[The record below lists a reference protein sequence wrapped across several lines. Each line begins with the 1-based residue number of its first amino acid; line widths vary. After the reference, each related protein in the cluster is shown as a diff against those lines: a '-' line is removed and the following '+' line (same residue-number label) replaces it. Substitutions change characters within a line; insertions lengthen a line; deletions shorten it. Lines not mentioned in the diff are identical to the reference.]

1 MMKRNPPRWLLQPRS
16 LRFELLWSVNLILG
30 IGLLAFLAFLYHH
43 ELRRRLQ
50 DRYQSLH
57 AEAAALVDG
66 VQELR
71 SQGLPEVQ
79 EYINATCRL
88 MQSVQGSPHHYIVV
102 QVGQVVLRSG
112 NAGPKPGRL
121 YAAVRRAAGTP
132 SHQAR
137 AGRQRLMVAA
147 DRLGD
152 VQLYVGENVAGIQRR
167 IRNQILLWLAV
178 IAVLGLVLTAVIS
191 LVLIRLVT
199 RPLQEL
205 VAAVRHIGQGH
216 LEADIPNIRSSQ
228 EMAFLAA
235 AIGNMSTAL
244 AEGRRQD
251 QQRIEKARRIQQH
264 LQPPVTIGADRIAVG
279 YKPAAVVG
287 GDYFD
292 FQLLSEEVIL
302 ACVADVSGHGVPAA
316 MGAAMLKTLF
326 LAATAESTDPG
337 QVLTRM
343 NSTFTQV
350 ALEEDF
356 ASIIVV
362 KLDPHRHTLEYASA
376 GHETC
381 YLLRA
386 SGHAEALYSTGGL
399 MGLTGGAQWQSRTLP
414 MTGPDRVVLLTD
426 GLSEAMSPEG
436 RLFGR
441 QHVLDLLTAKC
452 QAPLDAVAGSLM
464 AAVEVWC
471 KGRLHRDDIT
481 VLAIAMA

>member
-1 MMKRNPPRWLLQPRS
+1 MKRSPRRWLLQPRS

-30 IGLLAFLAFLYHH
+30 IGLLAFLAFSYHH

-88 MQSVQGSPHHYIVV
+88 MQSTTGSPRHYIVV
-102 QVGQVVLRSG
+102 RVGRAVLQSG
-112 NAGPKPGRL
+112 NAGREPGSL
-121 YAAVRRAAGTP
+121 YAAVQHAAGTP
-132 SHQAR
+132 SHQAL
-137 AGRQRLMVAA
+137 AGRQRLMAAA

-152 VQLYVGENVAGIQRR
+152 VRLYVGENVAGIQHR
-167 IRNQILLWLAV
+167 IRKQILLWLAV
-178 IAVLGLVLTAVIS
+178 IAVLGLVLSAVIS
-191 LVLIRLVT
+191 TVLIRLVT
-199 RPLQEL
+199 RPLQRL
-205 VAAVRHIGQGH
+205 VAAVRRIGQGH

-235 AIGNMSTAL
+235 AIHTMSTAL
-244 AEGRRQD
+244 AEGRQKD
-251 QQRIEKARRIQQH
+251 QQRIEKARRIQRH

-292 FQLLSEEVIL
+292 FQLLSDGVIL

-337 QVLTRM
+337 QILTAI
-343 NSTFTQV
+343 NGTFTQV

-362 KLDPHRHTLEYASA
+362 RLDASRHTLEYASA

-386 SGHAEALYSTGGL
+386 TGHAEALYSTGGL
-399 MGLTGGAQWQSRTLP
+399 MGLTVLPQWQSKTLP
-414 MTGPDRVVLLTD
+414 MHHGERVVLVTD

-436 RLFGR
+436 RMFGR
-441 QHVLDLLTAKC
+441 GQVHDVLMANIKD
-452 QAPLDAVAGSLM
+452 PLDAIAPRLL
-464 AAVEVWC
+464 AAVELWSQ
-471 KGRLHRDDIT
+471 GQLQTDDIT
-481 VLAIAMA
+481 ILAIAMA

>member
-1 MMKRNPPRWLLQPRS
+1 MESVPQQSLSQPRS
-16 LRFELLWSVNLILG
+16 LRFELLWSVNVILG

-57 AEAAALVDG
+57 AEAAALTNG

-71 SQGLPEVQ
+71 GQGLPEVQ

-88 MQSVQGSPHHYIVV
+88 MQSVAGSPRHYIAVR
-102 QVGQVVLRSG
+102 VGRVVLQSG
-112 NAGPKPGRL
+112 NAAAGPGSFYR
-121 YAAVRRAAGTP
+121 AVRRAAESP
-132 SHQAR
+132 SHQALT
-137 AGRQRLMVAA
+137 GQRRVMVAA
-147 DRLGD
+147 ETLGD
-152 VQLYVGENVAGIQRR
+152 VQLYVGEDVAGIQRR

-191 LVLIRLVT
+191 MVLIRLVT
-199 RPLQEL
+199 RPLQRL
-205 VAAVRHIGQGH
+205 VAAVRRIGQGH
-216 LEADIPNIRSSQ
+216 LDADIPNIRSSQ
-228 EMAFLAA
+228 EMAFLAT
-235 AIGNMSTAL
+235 AIHTMSTSL
-244 AEGRRQD
+244 AESRRQD

-264 LQPPVTIGADRIAVG
+264 LQPPVPIGLDRIAVG

-292 FQLLSEEVIL
+292 FQLLADGVIM

-326 LAATAESTDPG
+326 LAAAAESTDPG
-337 QVLTRM
+337 QVLTTM
-343 NSTFTQV
+343 NATFTQV

-362 KLDPHRHTLEYASA
+362 RLDPSRHTLEYASA

-386 SGHAEALYSTGGL
+386 AAAGEPLYSTGGL
-399 MGLTGGAQWQSRTLP
+399 MGLTASAQWQSKPLP
-414 MTGPDRVVLLTD
+414 MNCGDRVVLVTD

-436 RLFGR
+436 QLFGR
-441 QHVLDLLTAKC
+441 QKVHDVLTANIKD
-452 QAPLDAVAGSLM
+452 PLDAIAPRLF
-464 AAVEVWC
+464 AAVELWSQ
-471 KGRLHRDDIT
+471 GQLQTDDIT
-481 VLAIAMA
+481 VLAVAMA

>member
-1 MMKRNPPRWLLQPRS
+1 MKLDPQRWLLQPRS

-50 DRYQSLH
+50 DHYQSLH
-57 AEAAALVDG
+57 AEAAALADG

-71 SQGLPEVQ
+71 GQGWPEVQ
-79 EYINATCRL
+79 EYINASRQL
-88 MQSVQGSPHHYIVV
+88 MQSVAGSPNHYIAVRM
-102 QVGQVVLRSG
+102 GHVVLQSG
-112 NAGPKPGRL
+112 RAGAEPGSF
-121 YAAVRRAAGTP
+121 YAVVRRAAVTP
-132 SHQAR
+132 SHQVMV
-137 AGRQRLMVAA
+137 GRRRVMVAA
-147 DRLGD
+147 EKLGH
-152 VQLYVGENVAGIQRR
+152 VRLYVGEDVAGVQQR

-199 RPLQEL
+199 RPLQQL

-235 AIGNMSTAL
+235 AIHNMSTAL

-264 LQPPVTIGADRIAVG
+264 LQPPVPDGVARIAVG
-279 YKPAAVVG
+279 YRPAAVVG

-292 FQLLSEEVIL
+292 FQLLSEGVIL

-343 NSTFTQV
+343 NTTFTQV

-362 KLDPHRHTLEYASA
+362 KLAPHRHTLEYASA

-386 SGHAEALYSTGGL
+386 TGQVEALHSTGGL
-399 MGLTGGAQWQSRTLP
+399 MGLTALAQWQSRTLS

-441 QHVLDLLTAKC
+441 QQVLDLLTAKC
-452 QAPLDAVAGSLM
+452 QAPLDAVAEGLM
-464 AAVEVWC
+464 AAAEVWC

>member
-1 MMKRNPPRWLLQPRS
+1 MNTDLQPSPSQPRS
-16 LRFELLWSVNLILG
+16 LRFELLWSVNMILG

-71 SQGLPEVQ
+71 GQGLPEVQ

-88 MQSVQGSPHHYIVV
+88 MQSVTGSPNHYIVV
-102 QVGQVVLRSG
+102 RLGRAVLQSG
-112 NAGPKPGRL
+112 NGVTGAGGF
-121 YAAVRRAAGTP
+121 YQAVRQAATSS
-132 SHQAR
+132 SHEVLS
-137 AGRQRLMVAA
+137 GRRRIMVAA
-147 DRLGD
+147 ENLGD
-152 VQLYVGENVAGIQRR
+152 VHLYVGEDVAGIQRR
-167 IRNQILLWLAV
+167 IRNQILLWLAA
-178 IAVLGLVLTAVIS
+178 IAVLGLVITAVVS
-191 LVLIRLVT
+191 MVLIRLVT
-199 RPLQEL
+199 RPLQRL
-205 VAAVRHIGQGH
+205 VAAVQRIGQGH
-216 LEADIPNIRSSQ
+216 LDADIPNIRSSR
-228 EMAFLAA
+228 EMAFLAT
-235 AIGNMSTAL
+235 AIHTMSKAL

-264 LQPPVTIGADRIAVG
+264 LQPQVPIGMDRIAIG
-279 YKPAAVVG
+279 YQPAAVVG

-292 FQLLSEEVIL
+292 FRMLSDGVIL

-326 LAATAESTDPG
+326 LAAAAQSTDPG
-337 QVLTRM
+337 HVLTQM
-343 NSTFTQV
+343 NATFTQV
-350 ALEEDF
+350 ALDEDF

-362 KLDPHRHTLEYASA
+362 RLDPGRHTLEYASA

-386 SGHAEALYSTGGL
+386 AGAGEPLYSTDGL
-399 MGLTGGAQWQSRTLP
+399 MGLTAVARWQSKTVP
-414 MTGPDRVVLLTD
+414 MNSGDRVVLVTD

-441 QHVLDLLTAKC
+441 RQVHDVLTANIKD
-452 QAPLDAVAGSLM
+452 PLDAIAPRLL
-464 AAVEVWC
+464 AAVELWSQ
-471 KGRLHRDDIT
+471 GRLPTDDMTI
-481 VLAIAMA
+481 LAIAMA